1 MSTLKD
7 KAAIVGIGWTKY
19 SKNSGVSVL
28 SLALEACTK
37 AIDDAGLKVED
48 IDGIVTYNMGDSVP
62 PMAVATYLGL
72 PQLRYNLE
80 YRAGGNGASSSVA
93 TAALAVIGG
102 MARNVVVFRAMNG
115 RSGFRLGGSGWVPE
129 ASGEAQFT
137 FPFGWV
143 TFAQYLAM
151 WCRRHMIEYGTTS
164 RQLGAIAVA
173 CRKHASLNERAQMRT
188 PITIE
193 EHQNSPLIVDPFR
206 LLDICVE
213 TDGGC
218 AVVVTTA
225 ERARDLRHRPVYIM
239 AAAHGGGPKPGYEFN
254 GFIPWEDYTKCYAH
268 YIAPQLFGMAGI
280 TPKDVDVAEIYDC
293 FTFSCLLQ
301 MEGFGFCKPGEG
313 GAFVEGGRI
322 ELGGELPLNT
332 HGGLL
337 SEGYIHGL
345 NHVVEAV
352 SQLRGEAGPRQ
363 VKDAEVAL
371 TSGFGTTTGSALL
384 LRR

>member
-28 SLALEACTK
+28 SLALEACQK
-37 AIDDAGLKVED
+37 AIADAGLKVED

-173 CRKHASLNERAQMRT
+173 CRKHASLN
-188 PITIE
+188 
-193 EHQNSPLIVDPFR
+193 
-206 LLDICVE
+206 
-213 TDGGC
+213 
-218 AVVVTTA
+218 
-225 ERARDLRHRPVYIM
+225 
-239 AAAHGGGPKPGYEFN
+239 
-254 GFIPWEDYTKCYAH
+254 
-268 YIAPQLFGMAGI
+268 
-280 TPKDVDVAEIYDC
+280 
-293 FTFSCLLQ
+293 
-301 MEGFGFCKPGEG
+301 
-313 GAFVEGGRI
+313 
-322 ELGGELPLNT
+322 
-332 HGGLL
+332 
-337 SEGYIHGL
+337 
-345 NHVVEAV
+345 
-352 SQLRGEAGPRQ
+352 
-363 VKDAEVAL
+363 
-371 TSGFGTTTGSALL
+371 
-384 LRR
+384 